1 MSAQWAARRLEEN
14 PFDKAGKRKPTVSV
28 IQKGGAQC
36 KEMACRIAVNL
47 RFFPCSGSICTVEED
62 FELNPMEGE
71 AIVISPDSSDA
82 RLFDVRCAGAY
93 IFGMR
98 VTAGIRLLETRRRIS
113 GLLAWQGGGKLS
125 FMERVRWELT
135 GLSAPFHRCRLA
147 FQPGQARYEYR

>member
-82 RLFDVRCAGAY
+82 RLFDVRCP
-93 IFGMR
+93 R
-98 VTAGIRLLETRRRIS
+98 
-113 GLLAWQGGGKLS
+113 GGGLHI
-125 FMERVRWELT
+125 R
-135 GLSAPFHRCRLA
+135 H
-147 FQPGQARYEYR
+147 ARYRRNPASRNASQNLGTLSLAGRRKAKFYGARKVGTDRAFCSLSSVPAGLPTRTSAL